1 MHWILVLYTVLLFVL
16 LTPAIFV
23 RLPPNGNKWT
33 VAFVHGLI
41 FALVYHF
48 TQHFFL
54 KLSYG
59 FEGFKEG
66 ANNPFNLN
74 KKQLVNPNQFKN
86 PTLPGQKNQRPPM

>member
-1 MHWILVLYTVLLFVL
+1 MHWILILYTVLLFVL
-16 LTPAIFV
+16 LTPAILV

-48 TQHFFL
+48 THHFVL

-59 FEGFKEG
+59 FEGFNEG
-66 ANNPFNLN
+66 APAHPDHPAHSDSSKN
-74 KKQLVNPNQFKN
+74 K
-86 PTLPGQKNQRPPM
+86 M